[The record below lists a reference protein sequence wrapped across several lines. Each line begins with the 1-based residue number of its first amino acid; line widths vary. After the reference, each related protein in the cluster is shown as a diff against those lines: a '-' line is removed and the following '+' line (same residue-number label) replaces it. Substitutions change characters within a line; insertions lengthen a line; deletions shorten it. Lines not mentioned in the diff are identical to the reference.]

1 MKEKI
6 DDYKGFDLTVY
17 RENLKKLRL
26 KMNKTQK
33 EMSEMINMSEEA
45 WGKNERGECVPSTEF
60 LLKLNVSTGVDIGT
74 LFFRGKGSRER
85 IIEMLNDMSDTDRSI
100 LLLEITKLL
109 GVEESIELIGK
120 LK

>member
-1 MKEKI
+1 MKEKTNE
-6 DDYKGFDLTVY
+6 YKGFDLTVY

-74 LFFRGKGSRER
+74 LFFGGNDTRER
-85 IIEMLNDMSDTDRSI
+85 MNKMLCDMSDTDRSI
-100 LLLEITKLL
+100 LLLEIAKLL
-109 GVEESIELIGK
+109 GVEESMELISK
-120 LK
+120 LR